1 MTDPSANH
9 PTTTDMTTKILVT
22 GDYGFD
28 YDIYLS
34 SDEDN
39 PPPGTPPARIGVS
52 VGGAG
57 IALRV
62 LKAVGARL
70 ADDAKKEPPT
80 PGLDVGF
87 AGRPEGATSPPTAAL
102 WQKFKFGKLGKTA
115 KEDNAE
121 VWRVRRSLSLGE
133 GDFFRLLQ
141 SPEMPE
147 VAPADFKPQV
157 VLVEDNV
164 GGFRFQIPAW
174 LQERANDE
182 SEHLPEWIVLK
193 TSAPVCHG
201 AFWWALSGPTE
212 ARDRLVVVVS
222 IRDLRSSEIRVSQGI
237 SWERTALDL
246 ARELSQSPLLEGL
259 RRARHVI
266 VTLHGEA
273 ALWMERVGSGEDE
286 QRNFTLLFDPGYM
299 EGEWSRELCGPEGN
313 AYGFQSTL
321 AAAVAA
327 HLAMAGGNRLATG
340 ISNGLRAMRLLRAMG
355 HGADTSSAPEFPT
368 KALAAVILE
377 HDVAKLPTDLPGLPQ
392 IDWSKLGAFGRT
404 VIPAS
409 AFTSDRAAETEAEAT
424 CCGSPKWRIL
434 EASDG
439 RPSPDQPLY
448 GLGHRVA
455 LLGLDALKD
464 APYASFGHLFTA
476 DRDEIEALR
485 NIQRLIQDY
494 DNNKSDTKP
503 LSIAVFGPPGAGK
516 SFGIKQ
522 MAETALRGKKAFL
535 EFNLSQFENVT
546 DLIGAFHQVR
556 DKVLEGGLPIVF
568 WDEFDSQ
575 SHRWLQYLLAPMQDG
590 KFQEG
595 QITHPIGRCIFV
607 FAGATSYDLE
617 NFGPPEKPWSQ
628 SDEALKEHKQATTE
642 FRLKKGPDFKSR
654 LHGNLN
660 VLGPNQRQC
669 FHPANPP
676 GEQWVDDPK
685 DVCFPVRR
693 AILLRSW
700 LGLMDPRKKQSR
712 DRLKMDSGLLAALIE
727 VDHYSHG
734 ARSMEKIVATVR
746 QAGGERGYHRSA
758 LPTNEVL
765 EMNVRNLKQFLEIME
780 QPRTFQKHAW
790 KLAPAIHAAWYP
802 LADQENAYKVGFLEL
817 SEEAK
822 GDNFA
827 AAVRIPVILGL
838 VGLQLVDKEDPQSA
852 VPNDDVK
859 ALLENHMELLAEEEH
874 KGWME
879 VKCANGWK
887 KAPLPKD
894 KAERNAQ
901 REIGLHHCLIPYAD
915 LPEADKTLDRTS
927 IRNYPTVANLA
938 DCKIV
943 ARKPMV

>member
-1 MTDPSANH
+1 MDKPS
-9 PTTTDMTTKILVT
+9 KILVT
-22 GDYGFD
+22 GDYGVD

-34 SDEDN
+34 TDEDN

-62 LKAVGARL
+62 LKATAARL
-70 ADDAKKEPPT
+70 AETPKEGPSR
-80 PGLDVGF
+80 PGLEVGF
-87 AGRPEGATSPPTAAL
+87 AGRSVEVTSPPTAAL
-102 WQKFKFGKLGKTA
+102 WQKLKFGKLGKTPDD
-115 KEDNAE
+115 ENAE
-121 VWRVRRSLSLGE
+121 VWRVRRSLSLGHVS
-133 GDFFRLLQ
+133 GSQMLPPAQL
-141 SPEMPE
+141 PES
-147 VAPADFKPQV
+147 VSADFKPKV

-164 GGFRFQIPAW
+164 GGFRFQVPAW
-174 LQERANDE
+174 LQGVAKDKPKQ
-182 SEHLPEWIVLK
+182 LPEWIVLK

-201 AFWWALSGPTE
+201 AFWWALSGPNE
-212 ARDRLVVVVS
+212 LRDRLVVVVS

-259 RRARHVI
+259 RLARHVI
-266 VTLHGEA
+266 VTLYGEA
-273 ALWMERVGSGEDE
+273 ALWMERVGSGKDE
-286 QRNFTLLFDPGYM
+286 QRKFTLLFDPGCM
-299 EGEWSRELCGPEGN
+299 EGEWSREFCAEGN

-321 AAAVAA
+321 AASVAA
-327 HLAMAGGNRLATG
+327 HLAMSGQAGLPTG
-340 ISNGLRAMRLLRAMG
+340 IDNGLRAVRLLRAMG
-355 HGADTSSAPEFPT
+355 HGSEKASDPELPAE
-368 KALAAVILE
+368 ALAAMILE
-377 HDVAKLPTDLPGLPQ
+377 EDLTKLSAPLPRLPQ
-392 IDWSKLGAFGRT
+392 TDWSKLGAFGRALVPT
-404 VIPAS
+404 TALAS
-409 AFTSDRAAETEAEAT
+409 GSTASEEAT
-424 CCGSPKWRIL
+424 ASPCGAPAQWRIL

-448 GLGHRVA
+448 GLGLRVA

-464 APYASFGHLFTA
+464 VPYASFGNLFTA

-485 NIQRLIQDY
+485 NIQRLMQDY
-494 DNNKSDTKP
+494 ENNKGETKP

-522 MAETALRGKKAFL
+522 MAETALRGKKSFL

-556 DKVLEGGLPIVF
+556 DKVLEGGTPIVF

-575 SHRWLQYLLAPMQDG
+575 NYRWLQYLLAPMQDG

-607 FAGATSYDLE
+607 FAGATSYDLTS
-617 NFGPPEKPWSQ
+617 FGPPEKPWSQ
-628 SDEALKEHKQATTE
+628 KEEALKEHKQATTD

-660 VLGPNQRQC
+660 VLGPNRRQC

-700 LGLMDPRKKQSR
+700 LGLMDPKKRQSR
-712 DRLKMDSGLLAALIE
+712 ERLNMDSGLLAALIE

-734 ARSMEKIVATVR
+734 ARSMEKIVAPVR
-746 QAGGERGYHRSA
+746 QAGSKRGYHRSA

-765 EMNVRNLKQFLEIME
+765 EMNVRELDQFMEIME
-780 QPRTFQKHAW
+780 QPRAFQQHAW
-790 KLAPAIHAAWYP
+790 RLAPAIHAAWFP
-802 LADQENAYKVGFLEL
+802 LGDQKNAYKTEFDKL

-838 VGLQLVDKEDPQSA
+838 VGLQLVDNQDKQKS
-852 VPNDDVK
+852 VPTKIVK
-859 ALLENHMELLAEEEH
+859 AILENHMELLAEEEH

-879 VKCANGWK
+879 IKTANGWK
-887 KAPLPKD
+887 ETPVPKD
-894 KAERNAQ
+894 DAEKQAQ
-901 REIGLHHCLIPYAD
+901 RENFLHPCIVTYAK
-915 LPEADKTLDRTS
+915 LSEPDKDKDRSS
-927 IRNYPTVANLA
+927 IRNYPTVADLA
-938 DCKIV
+938 NFKIV
-943 ARKPMV
+943 SRKPIVG